1 MTTIRMISP
10 ARGTQVLNTG
20 TPSPRIYDG
29 RTAGVV
35 VDVPI
40 NDSQYLGANGWIN
53 IGPSGPTSARPVD
66 QLVGVRSAFLDTTIG
81 QLIIFDGATW
91 RSAVTGSAV

>member
-1 MTTIRMISP
+1 MTTIRMMSP
-10 ARGTQVLNTG
+10 AKGSQVLNTG
-20 TPSPRIYDG
+20 APSPRIYDG

-40 NDSQYLGANGWIN
+40 NDAQYLGANGWIN
-53 IGPSGPTSARPVD
+53 IANSGPTSARPVD
-66 QLVGVRSAFLDTTIG
+66 LLVGIKSAFLDTTIG
-81 QLIIFDGATW
+81 QLIIFDGQLW